1 MKIVKP
7 TEYLNEK
14 KNRKTLKETNKKT
27 VKKKKK
33 TNEPTANNF
42 NKFDVDAQVFKTIQ
56 STHTEK

>member
-1 MKIVKP
+1 M
-7 TEYLNEK
+7 
-14 KNRKTLKETNKKT
+14 
-27 VKKKKK
+27 KKKKQKNVKRSQQKNSKKEKK